1 MKEYNAKAKKL
12 LERNEIANMM
22 EVRSF
27 EQDKK
32 LFYIHNNDKNSHLGA
47 MWICNP
53 VSGVGESTIK
63 ILESSLATDYPQG
76 TFISFHLISSPLIQ
90 PLLRHYRT
98 ARENV
103 INDTSDPDKAKLV
116 KIFVENRIAFLEKF
130 TKERTKDETK
140 LTLNDKFVIA
150 TVKLPC
156 AYLPTED
163 DISFAQTQCYSLEQ
177 TLDSLN
183 LLPQRLDQKDYLGVV
198 RSLVNIGEYPNVDYD
213 PNRTLN
219 EQIFSYEDELEIQR
233 DKVILNDRHIKSLSV
248 HFYPEQT
255 LLPVMSNVLGDKNG
269 SQNQITCPFMLSTTI
284 YYPEQH
290 SKIGSITKNAN
301 SLSYQSTSNLARFS
315 PILKLKDHGYQH
327 LLTEVQKGGK
337 VVQCWTNILLFGK
350 DDKEATE
357 QARQAKNWF
366 EVCNFNLKE
375 DVMFS
380 GPAFQQQL
388 PFNCSVEMVGLSRR
402 FHTMTSKMA
411 AHVLPVV
418 GDWKGNG
425 IGANEIFFSRRGQV
439 QLWCPFD
446 SETNMNGFI
455 SGDSGAGKSVF
466 SQGIVLNLW
475 SRGTM
480 IRIIDSGRSYLKL
493 TRMVKGEF
501 IEFSGASRLVINPFS
516 DIKDIVKEMPPL
528 LGVLEQMCAPKEG
541 LSDFQIRML
550 EKYTMRVFQKF
561 GNDMTITDLAEALG
575 CAKNEKISDSDDVI
589 LNMEL
594 DDHHLSQ
601 IHKMGHQ
608 FFAFTRHGL
617 YGRFFDGKSNLTMSG
632 DWSVL
637 ELDDLRDLPELQTIV
652 LMMLIIKM
660 NRDYYL
666 ADRSIMKALIVD
678 EAWRFLGSE
687 GSDID
692 NSERI
697 QKYIIGSFR
706 LFRKLNSSIIIITQS
721 PLDLAPDG
729 NSPIIQN
736 SANIIIL
743 KQKES
748 TFKVL
753 EHNRVLSIGDHDY
766 QQLKTVDTVMGKYAE
781 AFIYT
786 SGRGYGICRYIL
798 DRFTQLLTTSHA
810 KEQSGID
817 RFIDQGMSVGDAIYS
832 YMKAEGSLDNAD

>member
-1 MKEYNAKAKKL
+1 MKEFNAKAKKM
-12 LERNEIANMM
+12 LERNGISAMM
-22 EVRSF
+22 EPRSY

-32 LFYIHNNDKNSHLGA
+32 LFYVHNNDKSSFLGG

-53 VSGVGESTIK
+53 ISGVSESTIK
-63 ILESSLATDYPQG
+63 IIESSLATDYPTG
-76 TFISFHLISSPLIQ
+76 TFISFHLISSPLIK
-90 PLLRHYRT
+90 PLLRHYR
-98 ARENV
+98 ASREGV
-103 INDTSDPDKAKLV
+103 INDTSNPEKAKLV
-116 KIFVENRIAFLEKF
+116 EMFVDNRVDFLERF
-130 TKERTKDETK
+130 TREKTNDESK
-140 LTLNDKFVIA
+140 LTLNDKYLIA
-150 TVKLPC
+150 TIKLPC
-156 AYLPTED
+156 NYLPTED
-163 DISFAQTQCYSLEQ
+163 DISFCQTQCYSVEQ

-183 LLPQRLDQKDYLGVV
+183 LLPQRLDQRDYLGVM
-198 RSLVNIGEYPNVDYD
+198 RSLINIGEYPNIDYD

-219 EQIFSYEDELEIQR
+219 EQIFSYEDEMEVQK

-248 HFYPEQT
+248 HFYPEQH
-255 LLPVMSNVLGDKNG
+255 LLPVMSNVLGDLNG

-284 YYPEQH
+284 YYPDQH
-290 SKIGSITKNAN
+290 ATTSRITKNAN
-301 SLSYQSTSNLARFS
+301 SLSYQASGNFGRFS
-315 PILKLKDHGYQH
+315 PILKLKDHGFQN

-337 VVQCWTNILLFGK
+337 VVKCWTNILVFGK
-350 DDKEATE
+350 DDKEAVE
-357 QARQAKNWF
+357 QARQVKNWF

-375 DVMFS
+375 DVLFT

-388 PFNCSVEMVGLSRR
+388 PFNCSVEMVSMSRR

-418 GDWKGNG
+418 SDWKGNG

-466 SQGIVLNLW
+466 SQGIVFNLW

-480 IRIIDSGRSYLKL
+480 IRIIDSGRSYLKI
-493 TRMVKGEF
+493 TKMVKGEF
-501 IEFSGASRLVINPFS
+501 IEFSESSQLIINPFS
-516 DIKDIVKEMPPL
+516 DIKNIIKEMPPL
-528 LGVLEQMCAPKEG
+528 LGVLEQMCAPKDG
-541 LSDFQIRML
+541 LNDFQSRML
-550 EKYTMRVFQKF
+550 EKYTMQVFQER
-561 GNDMTITDLAEALG
+561 GTDMTITDLAEALLS
-575 CAKNEKISDSDDVI
+575 AKNEHTAESV
-589 LNMEL
+589 
-594 DDHHLSQ
+594 DHVLHMDIDPAQ
-601 IHKMGHQ
+601 VAEIKKMGAQ
-608 FFAFTRHGL
+608 FYAFTRHGT
-617 YGRFFDGKSNLTMSG
+617 YGQYFDGRANLTMSG

-637 ELDDLRDLPELQTIV
+637 ELDDLRELPELQTIV

-666 ADRSIMKALIVD
+666 ADRSIKKALIID

-687 GSDID
+687 GSDIE

-706 LFRKLNSSIIIITQS
+706 LFRKLNSSIIVITQS

-753 EHNRVLSIGDHDY
+753 EEHRVLSIGEHDY
-766 QQLKTVDTVMGKYAE
+766 QQLKTVDTVKGKFAE

-798 DRFTQLLTTSHA
+798 DRFSQLLTTTQA
-810 KEQSGID
+810 DETAAID
-817 RFIDQGMSVGDAIYS
+817 RYIDRGFSVADSIFH
-832 YMKAEGSLDNAD
+832 YMQDNGEVSKAA